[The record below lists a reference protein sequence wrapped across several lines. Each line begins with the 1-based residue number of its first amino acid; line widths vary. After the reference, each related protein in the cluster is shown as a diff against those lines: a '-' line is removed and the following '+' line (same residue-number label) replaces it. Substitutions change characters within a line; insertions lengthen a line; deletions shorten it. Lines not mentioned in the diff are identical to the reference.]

1 MTTVRQRVDGFCDT
15 FGLTVPVLQAP
26 MAGACPVPLAVAVAQ
41 AGGMGACGTVLDAP
55 ERIGAWMEEFRAGV
69 PSGVVQLN
77 TWIPDRLSL
86 SGQERDQLAREAEA
100 FLARFGAPGTV
111 RGTGGP
117 PPYQEQCEAMLA
129 ARPAVISSIM
139 GLFEADYVRRM
150 HDAGVAW
157 FACATT
163 LEEALAAQEAGA
175 DAVVAQGMEAGGHRG
190 SFDPEQAERTDI
202 GLFALVPWFVD
213 HLRIPVIAAGG
224 IGDGRGV
231 AAALALGAS
240 AVQVGTALL
249 RSPQAGIA
257 PQWAAALD
265 ETGPEATTM
274 TRAYSGRL
282 ARAVTTPFLRAWEEP
297 TAPRPAPFPD
307 QIGLMA
313 RWRAGGAAGIDP
325 ANHFAGQSAALA
337 TPEPAGDLVTRLWR
351 DASALLV

>member
-1 MTTVRQRVDGFCDT
+1 MTTIRQRVADFCDT

-26 MAGACPVPLAVAVAQ
+26 MAGACPVPLALAVAR

-55 ERIGAWMEEFRAGV
+55 ERIGAWMEEFRAGA

-77 TWIPDRLSL
+77 TWVPDRLSL
-86 SGQERDQLAREAEA
+86 SAGERDNLARKAEA
-100 FLARFGAPGTV
+100 FLERFGAPGTV
-111 RGTGGP
+111 PVTGGP
-117 PPYQEQCEAMLA
+117 RPYAEQCEAMLA

-150 HDAGVAW
+150 HDTGVAW

-202 GLFALVPWFVD
+202 GLFALVPWFAD

-249 RSPQAGIA
+249 RSPEAGIA
-257 PQWAAALD
+257 PEWAAALD
-265 ETGPEATTM
+265 QTGPEATTM

-282 ARAVTTPFLRAWEEP
+282 ARAVSTPFLRAWEEP
-297 TAPRPAPFPD
+297 NAPRPAPFPD
-307 QIGLMA
+307 QIALMA
-313 RWRAGGAAGIDP
+313 RWRAGGAPGIDP

-337 TPEPAGDLVTRLWR
+337 TSEPAGDVITRLWR
-351 DASALLV
+351 DASALLA